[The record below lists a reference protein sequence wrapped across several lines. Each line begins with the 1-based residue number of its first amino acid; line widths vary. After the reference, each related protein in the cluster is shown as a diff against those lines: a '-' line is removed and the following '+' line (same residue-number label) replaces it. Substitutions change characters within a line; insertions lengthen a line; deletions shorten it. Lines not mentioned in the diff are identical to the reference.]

1 MNWTCKHRSLAGVE
15 ISRLVYFWS
24 ASVSSER
31 KRAGFSSFFL
41 SHFSNLIVVNMNVR
55 VFNIPFS
62 KQVII

>member
-1 MNWTCKHRSLAGVE
+1 MKISRSL
-15 ISRLVYFWS
+15 YFWT
-24 ASVSSER
+24 ASVRRER